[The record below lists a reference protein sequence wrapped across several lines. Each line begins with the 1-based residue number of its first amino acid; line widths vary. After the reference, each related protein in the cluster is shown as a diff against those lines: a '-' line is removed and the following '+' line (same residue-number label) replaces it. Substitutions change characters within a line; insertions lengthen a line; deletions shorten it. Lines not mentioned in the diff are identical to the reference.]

1 MPPNNASFSIM
12 RTMGASHLAIFLELA
27 LEQIAC
33 VAVGIALGGV
43 YFLWRPMEKLA
54 LFGGIY
60 FVGLSVAMVIFLC
73 KNLLTT
79 IKEDE

>member
-1 MPPNNASFSIM
+1 M
-12 RTMGASHLAIFLELA
+12 RTMGASAAAIFAEFA
-27 LEQIAC
+27 LEQVLCLAAG
-33 VAVGIALGGV
+33 VLLGGS
-43 YFLWRPMEKLA
+43 YFLWQPLDRLA

-60 FVGLSVAMVIFLC
+60 TAGLAIALVIFLR

>member
-1 MPPNNASFSIM
+1 MC
-12 RTMGASHLAIFLELA
+12 LAA
-27 LEQIAC
+27 
-33 VAVGIALGGV
+33 GILLGGAA
-43 YFLWRPMEKLA
+43 FLWQPLQRLM

-60 FVGLSVAMVIFLC
+60 FVGLSIALVIFLC